1 MIDMGNISVTSGLN
15 KNESGISHIEY
26 STVIILCCT
35 ILIIASPYIYK
46 IFYNMSKS
54 AAETS
59 TAGTV
64 EYVKSIYTRT
74 NLTKDVG
81 LPFKVTFNK
90 NSYTAYDNGEKISL
104 PVINDLT
111 LEGKKP
117 EGGSVIINPDGK
129 ISVKNLDFGWR
140 KCNKP
145 KDGDITCE

>member
-1 MIDMGNISVTSGLN
+1 
-15 KNESGISHIEY
+15 
-26 STVIILCCT
+26 
-35 ILIIASPYIYK
+35 
-46 IFYNMSKS
+46 MSKS

-59 TAGTV
+59 TTGTI

-90 NSYTAYDNGEKISL
+90 DSYTAYDNGKKITL

-129 ISVKNLDFGWR
+129 ISVKDLDFGWR
-140 KCNKP
+140 KCNKS
-145 KDGDITCE
+145 KNGDITCE